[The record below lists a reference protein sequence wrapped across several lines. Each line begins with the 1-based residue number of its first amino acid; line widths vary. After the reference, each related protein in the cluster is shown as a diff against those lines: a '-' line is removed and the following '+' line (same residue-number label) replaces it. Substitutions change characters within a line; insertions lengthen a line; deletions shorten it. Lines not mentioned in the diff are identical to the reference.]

1 MKIELLLQR
10 IKDINNKYDQF
21 AKLTGENFNVFS
33 VLGLGSAEN
42 SHSLFI
48 AELLNPQGSHGQQDL
63 YLNLFLKQLDLIND
77 HHIDTTA
84 KITTEKYIGE
94 INKDYDQGGRIDI
107 LIEYPEHPEKNIIIE
122 NKIYA
127 GDQYKQL
134 YRYAQAYKKARI
146 VYLTL
151 DGAEP
156 TSESLGNLELND
168 IICISYREHILKW
181 LGECIE
187 KSSSLP
193 IIRETLIQYRTLIK
207 QLTNQCSNK
216 GKEMEISNIILDSE
230 ENFNAA
236 KEVRDSLNNVI
247 QLSGNICQFVK
258 DRFISE
264 YNITREKWPILE
276 IFNYSDYTVAVTLS
290 DESGGLHLGIFPL
303 KYGKWPHVAKFE
315 WTKIE
320 SLVFI
325 NKVIHQ
331 YFDKKYPDTPYKNI
345 SGYYTG
351 QNYFCW
357 IPFEI
362 VNNIS
367 YQFNKSA
374 MTFAD
379 YKWLSNPE
387 NQEKVAAYALK
398 LCNEIIQFL
407 RENIKN
413 SEVKFLI

>member
-10 IKDINNKYDQF
+10 IKDISNKYDQF

-48 AELLNPQGSHGQQDL
+48 TELLNPQGSHGQQDL

-127 GDQYKQL
+127 GDQYLQL
-134 YRYAQAYKKARI
+134 HRYAQAYKKARI

-151 DGAEP
+151 DGTKP
-156 TSESLGNLELND
+156 TQESLGNLELDD

-181 LGECIE
+181 LDECIE

-236 KEVRDSLNNVI
+236 KQIANVVNSMDRIHDFLLDFMNNKFR
-247 QLSGNICQFVK
+247 N
-258 DRFISE
+258 
-264 YNITREKWPILE
+264 
-276 IFNYSDYTVAVTLS
+276 
-290 DESGGLHLGIFPL
+290 
-303 KYGKWPHVAKFE
+303 KYGKSFIEVCSFRDYGINIQVTYSRDKDFQLGVVPLLNGVWPHKAQFDWEIIEEANTIHKLLCQYL
-315 WTKIE
+315 TKSSGKDIKPVKGYHYE
-320 SLVFI
+320 KNYIFLFPFCS
-325 NKVIHQ
+325 
-331 YFDKKYPDTPYKNI
+331 DKD
-345 SGYYTG
+345 G
-351 QNYFCW
+351 Q
-357 IPFEI
+357 
-362 VNNIS
+362 S
-367 YQFNKSA
+367 YLFSKPS

-379 YKWLSNPE
+379 YKWLSDPE
-387 NQEKVAAYALK
+387 NQEEIAQYALK

-407 RENIKN
+407 RDNIKN
-413 SEVKFLI
+413 PEVKFLI

>member
-21 AKLTGENFNVFS
+21 AKLTGEHFNVFS
-33 VLGLGSAEN
+33 VLGLSSAEN

-63 YLNLFLKQLDLIND
+63 YLNLFFKQFDLIND
-77 HHIDTTA
+77 HYIDTTA

-107 LIEYPEHPEKNIIIE
+107 LIEYPAHPEKNIIIE

-127 GDQYKQL
+127 RDQYLQL
-134 YRYAQAYKKARI
+134 HRYAQAYKDARI

-156 TSESLGNLELND
+156 TSESLGNLEPDD

-181 LGECIE
+181 LDECIE

-236 KEVRDSLNNVI
+236 KQIANAVNSMDRIHDVLLDFMRSKFKNKYGTDFIKICLFKEYSINLQLTYADQGKAFQIGVVPLLNNVWPWKAKFNWK
-247 QLSGNICQFVK
+247 NI
-258 DRFISE
+258 E
-264 YNITREKWPILE
+264 EANIIHKLLCEHIT
-276 IFNYSDYTVAVTLS
+276 N
-290 DESGGLHLGIFPL
+290 ESGKDIKSTIG
-303 KYGKWPHVAKFE
+303 Y
-315 WTKIE
+315 E
-320 SLVFI
+320 S
-325 NKVIHQ
+325 
-331 YFDKKYPDTPYKNI
+331 
-345 SGYYTG
+345 G
-351 QNYFCW
+351 QNYICR
-357 IPFEI
+357 IPFGSLGTQSYLFHKPEI
-362 VNNIS
+362 
-367 YQFNKSA
+367 
-374 MTFAD
+374 TFAD

-387 NQEKVAAYALK
+387 NQEEIAEYALK

-407 RENIKN
+407 RDNIKN
-413 SEVKFLI
+413 PEVKFLI